1 MGRVYRTV
9 KANRLLTGPLQIN
22 FPDPIPLSRIMRL
35 AFQVVLAVIA
45 ALTVNVIQLAAFA
58 IQLRIAALDMNT
70 S

>member
-1 MGRVYRTV
+1 
-9 KANRLLTGPLQIN
+9 
-22 FPDPIPLSRIMRL
+22 MRL